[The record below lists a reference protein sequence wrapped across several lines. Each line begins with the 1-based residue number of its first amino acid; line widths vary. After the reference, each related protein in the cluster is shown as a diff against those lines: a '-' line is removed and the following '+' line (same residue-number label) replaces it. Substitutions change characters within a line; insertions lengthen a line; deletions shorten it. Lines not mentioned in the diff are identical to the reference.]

1 MIEIGIET
9 VKNTVTDI
17 PAITTDITV
26 DDLIPVPIL
35 NEDLDTVIMI
45 MNTLDLVKTVTID
58 VLVVVVLIK
67 ETIKSGNRRREIR
80 RLDWL

>member
-45 MNTLDLVKTVTID
+45 MSTLDLVKTVTID

-67 ETIKSGNRRREIR
+67 EMTRSGNRRREIR

>member
-67 ETIKSGNRRREIR
+67 EMTRSGNRRREIR